1 MLRVYVY
8 AHTLLHHY
16 YAVHIRLRVEKSAF
30 MQTVYFQNDII
41 IGLDNF
47 PKSKWGCAKGLLV
60 SSFVVA
66 GDVDVL
72 GDEGGV

>member
-1 MLRVYVY
+1 
-8 AHTLLHHY
+8 
-16 YAVHIRLRVEKSAF
+16 

-47 PKSKWGCAKGLLV
+47 LESKWGRAKGLLV

-66 GDVDVL
+66 SDVDVL

>member
-1 MLRVYVY
+1 MLYSIITTRC
-8 AHTLLHHY
+8 
-16 YAVHIRLRVEKSAF
+16 IFGSEWKSQHL

-47 PKSKWGCAKGLLV
+47 PESKWGCAKGLLV

>member
-1 MLRVYVY
+1 
-8 AHTLLHHY
+8 
-16 YAVHIRLRVEKSAF
+16 

-47 PKSKWGCAKGLLV
+47 PESKWGCAKGLLV